1 MNKVFATTD
10 EAIFDVSD
18 GAVIMFGGFAEVGI
32 PRALIEALARKGTR
46 NITTIANECG
56 VGFQKG
62 TNLSLLVERGQV
74 RKMVAT
80 YPVAASAQTISPFE
94 RLYREG
100 KIELELVPQGT
111 LAERIRCAG
120 AGIPAFYTP
129 TGVGTIVAQGKEV
142 REFDGRT
149 CLLEKALKADFAF
162 LRAHKGDTLGNLV
175 YRRSARNFNPIMAMA
190 AKVTIAE
197 VEEIVPA
204 GELDPEA
211 VVTPGIFVHRL
222 VQAGHAQCLVA
233 P

>member
-1 MNKVFATTD
+1 MNKVFPSTD
-10 EAIFDVSD
+10 QAIFDVPD

-32 PRALIEALARKGTR
+32 PQALIEALARRGTR

-56 VGFQKG
+56 VGFRKG
-62 TNLSLLVERGQV
+62 TNLSMLVERGQV
-74 RKMVAT
+74 RRMVAT
-80 YPVAASAQTISPFE
+80 YPVAASAQAMSPFE

-129 TGVGTIVAQGKEV
+129 TGVGTIVGEGKEV
-142 REFDGRT
+142 REFDGRSY
-149 CLLEKALKADFAF
+149 LLERALTADFAF
-162 LRAHKGDTLGNLV
+162 LRAYKGDTLGNLI
-175 YRRSARNFNPIMAMA
+175 YRRSGRNFNPIMAMA
-190 AKVTIAE
+190 ARVTIAE

-222 VQAGHAQCLVA
+222 VQVGTALGR
-233 P
+233 

>member
-1 MNKVFATTD
+1 MNKLYPSTD
-10 EAIFDVSD
+10 EAVFDVSD

-32 PRALIEALARKGTR
+32 PRAIIEALARKGVR
-46 NITTIANECG
+46 DITTIANECG
-56 VGFQKG
+56 VGFRQG
-62 TNLSLLVERGQV
+62 TSLALLVERGQV
-74 RKMVAT
+74 RRMVAS
-80 YPVAASAQTISPFE
+80 YPVAASGQTVSPFE

-129 TGVGTIVAQGKEV
+129 TGVGTIVGEGKEV

-149 CLLEKALKADFAF
+149 CLLERALRADFAF

-175 YRRSARNFNPIMAMA
+175 YRRSGRNFNPIMAMA
-190 AKVTIAE
+190 ARVTIAE

-222 VQAGHAQCLVA
+222 VQVGVGRA
-233 P
+233 

>member
-1 MNKVFATTD
+1 MNKVFATPD
-10 EAIFDVSD
+10 DAIFDVFD
-18 GAVIMFGGFAEVGI
+18 GATIMFGGFAEVGI
-32 PRALIEALARKGTR
+32 PRALIEALARRGTR
-46 NITTIANECG
+46 SITTIANECG

-62 TNLSLLVERGQV
+62 TNLALLVERGQV
-74 RKMVAT
+74 RRMVAS
-80 YPVAASAQTISPFE
+80 YPVGASQENISPFE

-129 TGVGTIVAQGKEV
+129 TGVGTVVGQGKEV
-142 REFDGRT
+142 REFEGRP
-149 CLLEKALKADFAF
+149 CLLERALKADFAF
-162 LRAHKGDTLGNLV
+162 IRAHRGDTLGNLI
-175 YRRSARNFNPIMAMA
+175 YRRSARNFNPVMAMA

-197 VEEIVPA
+197 VEQIVPA

-222 VQAGHAQCLVA
+222 VRVGQS
-233 P
+233 